1 VEHIITATEGENNHT
16 MDAFQRIAFIFK
28 EDCEC
33 KLHLLE
39 MVSSVIED
47 SDTVGNALRKL
58 FFQSGV
64 CPGDYDQ
71 ISSLPLEMDR
81 LRNCIVSMEVMMNR
95 LIGIIFVIE

>member
-1 VEHIITATEGENNHT
+1 MEHFIKTTEGENNHT
-16 MDAFQRIAFIFK
+16 MDTFQRIAFIFK
-28 EDCEC
+28 EDCES

-81 LRNCIVSMEVMMNR
+81 LRNCIVSMEVMMN
-95 LIGIIFVIE
+95 